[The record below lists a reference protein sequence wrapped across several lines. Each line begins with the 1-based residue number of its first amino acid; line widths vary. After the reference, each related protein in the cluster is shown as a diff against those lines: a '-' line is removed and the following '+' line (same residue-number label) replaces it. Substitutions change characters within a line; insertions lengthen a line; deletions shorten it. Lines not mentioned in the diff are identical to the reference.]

1 MNTTATDSPFRANG
15 AIAGI
20 LEALL
25 RLKCDNEKN
34 IGKLVESVEML
45 ARVRHSPTLSSQEY
59 ATEYVIL
66 VASKLHLL
74 LCSEQT

>member
-1 MNTTATDSPFRANG
+1 MCTMHFIHALSCCRIYIEEEMNTTATDSPFRANG

-45 ARVRHSPTLSSQEY
+45 ARVRHSPT
-59 ATEYVIL
+59 
-66 VASKLHLL
+66 
-74 LCSEQT
+74 